1 METKYQI
8 VALIGKAGA
17 GKDSI
22 QKTTCE
28 LHPLM
33 FHPIVS
39 CTTRPAREGEIE
51 GIDYHFISLNE
62 FTRKVLN
69 GDMLEA
75 TEFRDWFYG
84 TTLDSLS
91 KDKINIGVFN
101 PAGVEALLEDSRLNV
116 IVFEVTAPDKQRLMR
131 YLNRE
136 EVPDCAEMCRRYFTD
151 EKDFSDLDF
160 DRYQIDNWDGANLD
174 LIDAYNSCFDT
185 LEEMWNDLNVD
196 TQFETIMRWEAS
208 MNTKKAELDDDKVNN
223 D

>member
-1 METKYQI
+1 MENKYQV

-22 QKTTCE
+22 QKATCE

-39 CTTRPAREGEIE
+39 CTTRPAREGEVE
-51 GIDYHFISLNE
+51 GVDYHFISLNE

-69 GDMLEA
+69 GSMLEA

-116 IVFEVTAPDKQRLMR
+116 IVFEVVAPDKQRLMR

-136 EVPDCAEMCRRYFTD
+136 ENPDCAEMCRRYFTD
-151 EKDFSDLDF
+151 EKDFTDLDF

-174 LIDAYNSCFDT
+174 LAAECNSCFDA
-185 LEEMWNDLNVD
+185 LEEMWNELNVD
-196 TQFETIMRWEAS
+196 TQFETIMRWESS
-208 MNTKKAELDDDKVNN
+208 MSKKAESENNKDNN

>member
-1 METKYQI
+1 METKYQV

-22 QKTTCE
+22 QKATCE
-28 LHPLM
+28 AHPLM

-39 CTTRPAREGEIE
+39 CTTRPMREGEVE
-51 GIDYHFISLNE
+51 GVDYNFISLNE

-101 PAGVEALLEDSRLNV
+101 PAGVEALLEDSRLDV
-116 IVFEVTAPDKQRLMR
+116 IVFEINAPDKQRLMR

-136 EVPDCAEMCRRYFTD
+136 ALPDCAEMCRRYFTD

-160 DRYQIDNWDGANLD
+160 DRYQIDNWDGADLD
-174 LIDAYNSCFDT
+174 LLADCNSCIEKF
-185 LEEMWNDLNVD
+185 EEMWRGLDVD
-196 TQFETIMRWEAS
+196 TQFETIVRWESS
-208 MNTKKAELDDDKVNN
+208 MLKKAESSDVEDKNG
-223 D
+223 

>member
-1 METKYQI
+1 MENKYQV

-22 QKTTCE
+22 QKATCE

-39 CTTRPAREGEIE
+39 CTTRPAREGEVE
-51 GIDYHFISLNE
+51 GVDYNFISLNE

-101 PAGVEALLEDSRLNV
+101 PAGVEALLEDPRLDV
-116 IVFEVTAPDKQRLMR
+116 IVFEVVAPDKQRLMR

-136 EVPDCAEMCRRYFTD
+136 ETPDCAEMCRRYFTD
-151 EKDFSDLDF
+151 EKDFSVLDF
-160 DRYQIDNWDGANLD
+160 DRYQIDNWDGADLD
-174 LIDAYNSCFDT
+174 LLTYSNSCLDV
-185 LEEMWNDLNVD
+185 LEEMWGALDVD
-196 TQFETIMRWEAS
+196 TSFETIVRWESS
-208 MNTKKAELDDDKVNN
+208 MSKKAESNNNEDNN

>member
-1 METKYQI
+1 MENKYQI

-22 QKTTCE
+22 QKATCE

-51 GIDYHFISLNE
+51 GVDYHYITLNE

-69 GDMLEA
+69 GNMLEA

-84 TTLDSLS
+84 TTLESLS

-101 PAGVEALLEDSRLNV
+101 PAGVEALLEDSRLDV
-116 IVFEVTAPDKQRLMR
+116 TVFEVIAPDKQRLMC

-136 EVPDCAEMCRRYFTD
+136 ENPDCAEMCRRYFTD
-151 EKDFSDLDF
+151 EKDFADLDF

-174 LIDAYNSCFDT
+174 LLTATSSCIDI
-185 LEEMWNDLNVD
+185 LVEMWQALGID
-196 TQFETIMRWEAS
+196 TEFETIIRWENS
-208 MNTKKAELDDDKVNN
+208 MLKKTESVNN
-223 D
+223 EGNDD